1 VEGLAN
7 LVQRH
12 PKTTFIGAHVGCYA
26 ENLGWVGNLLDRC
39 SNFYVDIGARIPEL
53 GRQPYTARQFFLR
66 YADRIVFGS
75 DYGPNLEAYR
85 IMYRFLETADEYFN
99 YTPGDLPSEGR
110 WQIYGL
116 YLPDDILEKIY
127 CRNAEKILQ
136 L

>member
-1 VEGLAN
+1 
-7 LVQRH
+7 
-12 PKTTFIGAHVGCYA
+12 
-26 ENLGWVGNLLDRC
+26 
-39 SNFYVDIGARIPEL
+39 
-53 GRQPYTARQFFLR
+53 
-66 YADRIVFGS
+66 
-75 DYGPNLEAYR
+75 
-85 IMYRFLETADEYFN
+85 MYRFLETADEYFN